1 MRKQLVCKIE
11 GNVARFVI
19 MTFSSP
25 STCCDFNDHGPVN
38 LKLMHIF
45 VFALLKDETMN
56 LNTFFLKEHNFE
68 Q

>member
-1 MRKQLVCKIE
+1 
-11 GNVARFVI
+11 

-25 STCCDFNDHGPVN
+25 SICCDFNDHGPVN
-38 LKLMHIF
+38 LKLMHIL
-45 VFALLKDETMN
+45 VFALLKEETMN